1 MSKQKNTQ
9 QQTDGALVRADNFV
23 SRWVSGWN
31 PYDPQRLKNRQ
42 LQPLSVEESS
52 VRKRSAQV
60 FLLFFALFL
69 VWSTTAPID
78 AGVAVVGSV
87 VVMGNRKAVQ
97 HPSGGVVEEILV
109 KEGDEV
115 KQGDVLLKVNPLKI
129 DAQFTGVELQYIN
142 LLASESRLKSERIG
156 ADSIRWTEELAR
168 SFPSGDARVKEAK
181 ELQVQLFNT
190 RRTDFESQV
199 ASLHEQIA
207 GLTASYKSRQVQL
220 RSIDEEMRNSRELA
234 KDGFVPQTQ
243 ANQAERAKSDL
254 DASIANTQA
263 DIARAKLQISQV
275 RTMFLKDVDT
285 QLQEIQKTR
294 DAVLSQ
300 MGAAKFDRNLA
311 QVRAPVS
318 GNVVGLKVFTA
329 GGVITSAQVLMEIV
343 PKDESLAVD
352 VKIPTDLIDKVRAG
366 MLADM
371 RFVAFNQST
380 TPVIPGELK
389 VVGADKLA
397 GTLPGESEYY
407 MAQIQTTKEGLQ
419 LLGELKIQPGMPVD
433 VVIKSGERTF
443 MSYLLKPLTDKLAFA
458 FKQ

>member
-1 MSKQKNTQ
+1 MSNTSASAAQ
-9 QQTDGALVRADNFV
+9 ATGTVVRADGFV

-31 PYDPQRLKNRQ
+31 PYDPARLKSRQ
-42 LQPLSVEESS
+42 LQPIAVEES
-52 VRKRSAQV
+52 VIRKRAAQV
-60 FLLFFALFL
+60 FLLFFVIFA
-69 VWSTTAPID
+69 VWAYTAPID
-78 AGVAVVGSV
+78 AGVSVVGSV

-97 HPSGGVVEEILV
+97 HPSGGVVQEILV

-115 KQGDVLLKVNPLKI
+115 NQGDILLRVNPLKT
-129 DAQFTGVELQYIN
+129 DAQSTGVELQYIN
-142 LLASESRLKSERIG
+142 LLTSESRLKSERVG
-156 ADSIRWTEELAR
+156 AAGIRWADELTQR
-168 SFPSGDARVKEAK
+168 FPKDDVRVQEAK
-181 ELQVQLFNT
+181 ELQVQLFNS
-190 RRTDFESQV
+190 RRSDSESQV
-199 ASLHEQIA
+199 ASLREQIA
-207 GLTASYKSRQVQL
+207 GLTASYQSRQVQS

-234 KDGFVPQTQ
+234 KDGYVPKTQ
-243 ANQAERAKSDL
+243 ANQAERAKSDI

-263 DIARAKLQISQV
+263 EIARAKLQITQV

-294 DAVLSQ
+294 DAVFGQ
-300 MGAAKFDRNLA
+300 MGAAQFDRNLA

-352 VKIPTDLIDKVRAG
+352 VRIPTNLIDKVRVG

-371 RFVAFNQST
+371 RFAAFNQST
-380 TPVIPGELK
+380 TPVIEGELK

-397 GTLPGESEYY
+397 GTAPNEPEYY
-407 MAQIQTTKEGLQ
+407 MAQIQTTPEGRQKLGQLQ
-419 LLGELKIQPGMPVD
+419 LQPGMPVD

-443 MSYLLKPLTDKLAFA
+443 MSYLLKPLTDKLALA

>member
-1 MSKQKNTQ
+1 
-9 QQTDGALVRADNFV
+9 
-23 SRWVSGWN
+23 
-31 PYDPQRLKNRQ
+31 
-42 LQPLSVEESS
+42 
-52 VRKRSAQV
+52 
-60 FLLFFALFL
+60 
-69 VWSTTAPID
+69 
-78 AGVAVVGSV
+78 
-87 VVMGNRKAVQ
+87 
-97 HPSGGVVEEILV
+97 
-109 KEGDEV
+109 
-115 KQGDVLLKVNPLKI
+115 
-129 DAQFTGVELQYIN
+129 
-142 LLASESRLKSERIG
+142 
-156 ADSIRWTEELAR
+156 
-168 SFPSGDARVKEAK
+168 
-181 ELQVQLFNT
+181 
-190 RRTDFESQV
+190 
-199 ASLHEQIA
+199 
-207 GLTASYKSRQVQL
+207 
-220 RSIDEEMRNSRELA
+220 
-234 KDGFVPQTQ
+234 
-243 ANQAERAKSDL
+243 
-254 DASIANTQA
+254 
-263 DIARAKLQISQV
+263 
-275 RTMFLKDVDT
+275 MFLKDVDT

-294 DAVLSQ
+294 DAVFSQ
-300 MGAAKFDRNLA
+300 MGAAQFDRNLE

-419 LLGELKIQPGMPVD
+419 KLGELKIQPGMPVD

-458 FKQ
+458 FNHRDGSN

>member
-1 MSKQKNTQ
+1 MSKPGAAAAQPT
-9 QQTDGALVRADNFV
+9 GALVRADSFV

-31 PYDPQRLKNRQ
+31 PYDPARLKSRQ
-42 LQPLSVEESS
+42 LQPIAVEES
-52 VRKRSAQV
+52 VIRKRAAQV
-60 FLLFFALFL
+60 FLLFFVIFA
-69 VWSTTAPID
+69 VWASTAPID
-78 AGVAVVGSV
+78 AGVSVVGSV

-97 HPSGGVVEEILV
+97 HPSGGVVQEILV

-115 KQGDVLLKVNPLKI
+115 KQGDILLRVNPLKT
-129 DAQFTGVELQYIN
+129 DAQSTGVELQYIN
-142 LLASESRLKSERIG
+142 LLTSESRLKSERVG
-156 ADSIRWTEELAR
+156 EAGIRWAEELAQR
-168 SFPSGDARVKEAK
+168 FPKGDVRVQEAK
-181 ELQVQLFNT
+181 DLQVQLFSS
-190 RRTDFESQV
+190 RRSDFESQV
-199 ASLHEQIA
+199 ASLREQIA
-207 GLTASYKSRQVQL
+207 GLTASYQSRQVQS

-234 KDGFVPQTQ
+234 KDGYVPQTQ
-243 ANQAERAKSDL
+243 ANQAERAKSDI

-263 DIARAKLQISQV
+263 EIARAKLQITQV

-294 DAVLSQ
+294 DAVLGQ
-300 MGAAKFDRNLA
+300 MGVAQFDSNLA

-352 VKIPTDLIDKVRAG
+352 VHIPTNLIDKVRVG

-371 RFVAFNQST
+371 RFSAFNQST
-380 TPVIPGELK
+380 TPVIEGELK

-397 GTLPGESEYY
+397 GTMPGEIEFY
-407 MAQIQTTKEGLQ
+407 MAQVQTTPEGRQKLGQLQ
-419 LLGELKIQPGMPVD
+419 VQPGMPVD

-443 MSYLLKPLTDKLAFA
+443 MSYLLKPLTDKLALA